1 MRMRWQESGGSGMR
15 DVVGRSAGATTW
27 LLAAALAVGTI
38 LAPWSTRPADADEAK
53 TPIRASMFLNM
64 TAPRID
70 SREAAY
76 DQTLRGEDPRPKS
89 PNEPE
94 VLPDGSVRYGKTTVT
109 VRNPCPPGSGHY
121 EPLPVP
127 GRRARN

>member
-1 MRMRWQESGGSGMR
+1 MR
-15 DVVGRSAGATTW
+15 DVVKRSVGATTW
-27 LLAAALAVGTI
+27 LFTAAMAVGMFMA
-38 LAPWSTRPADADEAK
+38 LPPTRPAYADEAK

-76 DQTLRGEDPRPKS
+76 DQTLKGEDPRPKS

>member
-1 MRMRWQESGGSGMR
+1 MS
-15 DVVGRSAGATTW
+15 DVVRRSVGVMTW
-27 LLAAALAVGTI
+27 LSAAALSVGMCVALSPTG
-38 LAPWSTRPADADEAK
+38 PAHADEAK
-53 TPIRASMFLNM
+53 TPIRASMSLSI

-121 EPLPVP
+121 EPLPMP

>member
-1 MRMRWQESGGSGMR
+1 MSDAVRWS
-15 DVVGRSAGATTW
+15 VGPKTW
-27 LLAAALAVGTI
+27 LWAAALSAGMLVSLSPTG
-38 LAPWSTRPADADEAK
+38 PVYADEAK
-53 TPIRASMFLNM
+53 TPIRASMFLNI

-76 DQTLRGEDPRPKS
+76 DQTLKGEDPRPKS
-89 PNEPE
+89 ANEPE

-121 EPLPVP
+121 EPLPMP